1 MNYHSHDTLQSLW
14 REIKE
19 AILADRI
26 YEKIQWSLSIF
37 SVIIMPCWII
47 IILIQSILW
56 EKLGSYILLYVGLGL
71 YLSTFILLT
80 ILRKYVINSIDSIVS
95 NNTQLLEIDLHSD
108 RLEETVK
115 WFELNYWN
123 IDTLRIWEDI
133 VYFAIFYREN
143 WWKRIQQ
150 KIQEFIE
157 EELKYSI
164 VTLSNLRSDLDTQIQ
179 QEQDLLET
187 VKIDLSQKLTDQN
200 KYKSILEYQY
210 QRVVSQIQ
218 KFEELE
224 ITLNKV

>member
-1 MNYHSHDTLQSLW
+1 
-14 REIKE
+14 
-19 AILADRI
+19 
-26 YEKIQWSLSIF
+26 
-37 SVIIMPCWII
+37 MPCWII